1 MPTPALDCIADK
13 TVNIFRLP
21 MLRNQQGFCRTEVT
35 FQKQLSFYHVIRH
48 FRIHEAQSFLKPVF
62 FFFPPPGK
70 GRGPHSL
77 IAMRELL
84 VSDIIWVR
92 EASCPLIGNTE
103 SIAVNDPAFSL
114 ASSQAQ
120 WVTWSGSH
128 CTRTSSPPETSC

>member
-1 MPTPALDCIADK
+1 MPTPALHCIAGK

-21 MLRNQQGFCRTEVT
+21 TLRNQQSFWRTEVT
-35 FQKQLSFYHVIRH
+35 FQKELSSYHVIRH
-48 FRIHEAQSFLKPVF
+48 FRIHEAQSFLKPVWF
-62 FFFPPPGK
+62 FFFPGS
-70 GRGPHSL
+70 GAPHSL

-92 EASCPLIGNTE
+92 EASSPLIGNTE
-103 SIAVNDPAFSL
+103 SIAVKDPAFSL

-128 CTRTSSPPETSC
+128 CTRTSGPPQTSC